1 MTKIEALKF
10 VGEHYPYTSGLDEGT
25 ALFRLRHRTICLPE
39 YGVNG
44 VRRDDA
50 EWCYIDAWGKIDT
63 GMYGD
68 IYYFSDKEW

>member
-10 VGEHYPYTSGLDEGT
+10 VEEHYPYSPELDEGT
-25 ALFRLRHRTICLPE
+25 ALFRLRHRAVCLPE
-39 YGVNG
+39 WGVNS